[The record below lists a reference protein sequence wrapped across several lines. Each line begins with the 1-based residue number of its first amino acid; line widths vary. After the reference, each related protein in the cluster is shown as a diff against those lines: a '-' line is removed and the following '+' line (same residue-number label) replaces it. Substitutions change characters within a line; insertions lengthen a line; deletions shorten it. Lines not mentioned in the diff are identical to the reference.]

1 MEAKRENSE
10 SPANAN
16 AISDTFGVGVDIV
29 DVARIRRMLEKY
41 PESFA
46 EKNFAPPEIKYCSSK
61 ADPAMHYAA
70 RFAAKEAMAKALGT
84 GFSGGVTPLSLWVEN
99 GASGAPSAHLDK
111 VAMNKMKLLGGRK
124 MLISMSHLKDYAIA
138 YAIVAK

>member
-1 MEAKRENSE
+1 
-10 SPANAN
+10 
-16 AISDTFGVGVDIV
+16 
-29 DVARIRRMLEKY
+29 
-41 PESFA
+41 
-46 EKNFAPPEIKYCSSK
+46 
-61 ADPAMHYAA
+61 MHYAA

>member
-70 RFAAKEAMAKALGT
+70 RFAADFAGYFRNRVNAFTLLSET
-84 GFSGGVTPLSLWVEN
+84 GGYGPDEKW
-99 GASGAPSAHLDK
+99 
-111 VAMNKMKLLGGRK
+111 
-124 MLISMSHLKDYAIA
+124 
-138 YAIVAK
+138 